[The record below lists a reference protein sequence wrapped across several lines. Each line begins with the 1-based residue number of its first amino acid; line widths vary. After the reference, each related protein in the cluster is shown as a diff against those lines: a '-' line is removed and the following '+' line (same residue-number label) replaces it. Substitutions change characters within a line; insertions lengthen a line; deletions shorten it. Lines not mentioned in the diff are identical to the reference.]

1 MSRQTYCLVLI
12 NFVSL
17 LMIKYF
23 LISSSLS
30 SPCPLYGLLGNL
42 PVENSHAKFLLTC
55 KYVITKTLSEPRI
68 LVGYLTSNES
78 LRTLLIDLLLVALRL
93 WADGSALR
101 HMTELQHRR
110 LSGMVAIATTC
121 VDIQQSPKKQQGV
134 INIHILIYDDVIYD
148 DVI

>member
-1 MSRQTYCLVLI
+1 M
-12 NFVSL
+12 
-17 LMIKYF
+17 
-23 LISSSLS
+23 
-30 SPCPLYGLLGNL
+30 
-42 PVENSHAKFLLTC
+42 
-55 KYVITKTLSEPRI
+55 KTLSEPRI

-78 LRTLLIDLLLVALRL
+78 LRILLIELLLVALRL

-134 INIHILIYDDVIYD
+134 INIHILYDDDVI
-148 DVI
+148 